1 MRAMFY
7 VTFEA
12 EEEYIHSQ
20 ATEKEEMVTK
30 LSYDSYINVSSP
42 LKPSGNIF
50 FNILFVIN
58 KLMCI
63 NNVRERDILE

>member
-20 ATEKEEMVTK
+20 ATEKEAT
-30 LSYDSYINVSSP
+30 IP
-42 LKPSGNIF
+42 T
-50 FNILFVIN
+50 
-58 KLMCI
+58 
-63 NNVRERDILE
+63 